1 MNNGEEMDNTTETQ
15 YQNQSIQGLS
25 KAVLVTGGAGYVG
38 SHTCKFLSKN
48 GYTPVVIDRDL
59 RTKFKPAEFGPIFD
73 INLPQEIER
82 LEEIIKRFNITS
94 CIHFAGSASVAESVK
109 NPSEYYKNNVIGT
122 IVLLDKLIQ
131 CGVKT
136 FVYSSSA
143 ATYGDPGFKKCKESD
158 VPKPI
163 SAYGASKLMMEM
175 ICKDYL
181 RAYGMSSVGLR
192 YFNAAGA
199 DPEAEVGELRE
210 KETHI
215 IPLAIDAA
223 RQGRTFKIFGD
234 KYDTPDGTCVRDY
247 VHVMDLADAHVK
259 ALNYAFDNPVSE
271 VFNLGSGAPASNKEL
286 LNTIQKHAGEMKI
299 EIHDNRPGD
308 PAYLVADIEKVKNVL
323 DWEPTQSS
331 IDNVVAT
338 AVQWY
343 NKTHKKEIQ

>member
-1 MNNGEEMDNTTETQ
+1 MEDTIEH
-15 YQNQSIQGLS
+15 QSAKTSIKGSS

-38 SHTCKFLSKN
+38 SHTCKMLAKN
-48 GYTPVVIDRDL
+48 GYVPVTVDRHHREGL
-59 RTKFKPAEFGPIFD
+59 VSFGPSYVMS
-73 INLPQEIER
+73 LPQEVNR
-82 LEEIIKRFNITS
+82 LDEIITRYNITS
-94 CIHFAGSASVAESVK
+94 CIHFAGSTSVSESVA
-109 NPSEYYKNNVIGT
+109 NPSMYYKNNLIMTVS
-122 IVLLDKLIQ
+122 LLDKLIE

-143 ATYGDPGFKKCKESD
+143 AAYGDPGLKKCKESD
-158 VPKPI
+158 VCKPI
-163 SAYGASKLMMEM
+163 NSYGATKLMMEQL
-175 ICKDYL
+175 CRDYKT
-181 RAYGMSSVGLR
+181 AYGLSSVGLR

-199 DPEAEVGELRE
+199 DPECEVGELRE

-223 RQGRTFKIFGD
+223 RQGKTFKIFGD

-247 VHVMDLADAHVK
+247 VHVMDLADAHIK
-259 ALNYAFDNPVSE
+259 ALNYASKNQVTE

-286 LNTIQKHAGEMKI
+286 LETVQKHTGKMNIEM
-299 EIHDNRPGD
+299 HDNRPGD
-308 PAYLVADIEKVKNVL
+308 PAYLVADTSKVKEIL